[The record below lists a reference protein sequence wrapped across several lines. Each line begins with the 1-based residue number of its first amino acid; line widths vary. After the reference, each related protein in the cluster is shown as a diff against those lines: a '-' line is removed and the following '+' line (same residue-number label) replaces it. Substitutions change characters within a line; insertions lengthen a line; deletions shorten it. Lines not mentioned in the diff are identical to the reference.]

1 MKNFDKNLVN
11 GYNIAWFI
19 YHFMF
24 AMAKKYVDTLEPSC
38 GNLESQDKINGF
50 NLSNEELGKN
60 LDMKKFVKK
69 IAWIFHESW
78 RKSRIDK
85 NGVCESIMEKSEDEE
100 WTKKHR
106 TEMVDIVNTKF
117 EDLPSNWQRE
127 NLEAAKVAVGLVYKR
142 VVSWEEITSEMIE
155 EMAGVVHIKWLER
168 NWVKWS
174 FENQRV
180 DYENLSEEEKEKDR
194 AQIELAI
201 QIIKSEK

>member
-1 MKNFDKNLVN
+1 
-11 GYNIAWFI
+11 
-19 YHFMF
+19 MF